1 MDSCKQTSKRFA
13 ETFVIQTFMASCSL
27 FGIPCCTV
35 TWILGT
41 DESALYKEKTHNA
54 FSSALQN
61 SHDFFMEQNTALK
74 EKDGKWKI
82 DKEA

>member
-1 MDSCKQTSKRFA
+1 
-13 ETFVIQTFMASCSL
+13 MASCPL

-41 DESALYKEKTHNA
+41 DENALYEEKTHS
-54 FSSALQN
+54 FFFLRCKIVIT
-61 SHDFFMEQNTALK
+61 FFMEQKTALK

-82 DKEA
+82 DKGA